1 MRYHKI
7 AVLVLLSVA
16 LLALA
21 GCGSSNSGNAGDP
34 LAGGQP
40 GTGNG
45 PGTTQA
51 GRILFTSAAGTAP
64 GTQTNLLTPASEKID
79 PAIASSW
86 NFLQLIPFKLTNAD
100 GNSRAGVPVKLS
112 VYSITTLNPDDVTI
126 DFRVPP
132 LSGEDQQTV
141 TTDSAGQGIFN
152 VVVNLTTPVPG
163 SINTVDVVFK
173 AVTNDATPVTA
184 YVGNSYSL
192 SAKLPTLL
200 ITPAEASFGSAT
212 DLIFRVVGGSRPYS
226 VSSNNAARARATL
239 QADGETVA
247 VHLVDN
253 AQWTGSTTISVTDA
267 AGQSASAT
275 LTR

>member
-16 LLALA
+16 LLALS

-45 PGTTQA
+45 PGTPVA
-51 GRILFTSAAGTAP
+51 GRIMFTSAAGLAP
-64 GTQTNLLTPASEKID
+64 DEQTNLLTPASKEVE
-79 PAIASSW
+79 PALAFSW
-86 NFLQLIPFKLTNAD
+86 NFMQLIPFKLTDAD

-112 VYSITTLNPDDVTI
+112 VYSITTLNPDDVSI

-132 LSGEDQQTV
+132 LSGEEQQTV

-152 VVVNLTTPVPG
+152 VTVNLTTPPAG
-163 SINTVDVVFK
+163 SVNVVDVVFK

-184 YVGNSYSL
+184 YVGNSYTL
-192 SAKLPTLL
+192 SARLPTLL
-200 ITPAEASFGSAT
+200 ITPAAADFGSAT
-212 DLIFRVVGGSRPYS
+212 DLTFRVVGGSRPYN
-226 VSSNNAARARATL
+226 VSSNNTARVSATL
-239 QADGETVA
+239 LPDGETVA
-247 VHLVDN
+247 VQLVDTT
-253 AQWTGSTTISVTDA
+253 QWTGSTTVSVTDA